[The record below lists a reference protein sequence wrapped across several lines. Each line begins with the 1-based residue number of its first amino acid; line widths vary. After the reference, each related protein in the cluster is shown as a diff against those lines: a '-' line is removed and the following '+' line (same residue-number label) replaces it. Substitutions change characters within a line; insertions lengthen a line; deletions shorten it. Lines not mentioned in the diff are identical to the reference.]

1 MKFLS
6 ANNFVNTT
14 LKLEPK
20 AKRINVV
27 FSVKEAVEDKFGKIN
42 AIPLLVFISKEE
54 DKDIWDYNT
63 IIEKYGEPIL
73 ISLPKPE
80 KNKNGYVN
88 MQFSTE
94 ATYSEKYQTYF
105 FRRQYG
111 DISNRV
117 VTKANESHNQKL
129 AHEQTEILDL

>member
-6 ANNFVNTT
+6 ANNFVNIT
-14 LKLEPK
+14 LKIEPK
-20 AKRINVV
+20 AIKINVV
-27 FSVKEAVEDKFGKIN
+27 FAVKEAVEDKFGKVN

-54 DKDIWDYNT
+54 GKDIWDYNT

-80 KNKNGYVN
+80 KNKNGYAN

-105 FRRQYG
+105 FKRQYG
-111 DISNRV
+111 DLTNKVIA
-117 VTKANESHNQKL
+117 KANESQDQKL

>member
-20 AKRINVV
+20 AKRVNVV
-27 FSVKEAVEDKFGKIN
+27 FSVKETVEDKFGKIN

-117 VTKANESHNQKL
+117 VNKANESQNQKL

>member
-1 MKFLS
+1 MFS
-6 ANNFVNTT
+6 A
-14 LKLEPK
+14 
-20 AKRINVV
+20 
-27 FSVKEAVEDKFGKIN
+27 KEATEDKFGKVN
-42 AIPLLVFISKEE
+42 AIPLLVFITKDAE
-54 DKDIWDYNT
+54 KDIWDYNT

-80 KNKNGYVN
+80 KNKNGYAN

-111 DISNRV
+111 DLTNKVIA
-117 VTKANESHNQKL
+117 KANESQDQKL

>member
-27 FSVKEAVEDKFGKIN
+27 FSVKETVEDKFGKIN

-80 KNKNGYVN
+80 KNKNGYAN

-117 VTKANESHNQKL
+117 VNKANESHNQKL

>member
-27 FSVKEAVEDKFGKIN
+27 FSVKETVEDKFGKIN

-80 KNKNGYVN
+80 KNKNGYAN

-117 VTKANESHNQKL
+117 VNKANESQEQKL

>member
-27 FSVKEAVEDKFGKIN
+27 FSVKETVEDKFGKIN

-73 ISLPKPE
+73 SLYLSQRKT
-80 KNKNGYVN
+80 K
-88 MQFSTE
+88 M
-94 ATYSEKYQTYF
+94 AT
-105 FRRQYG
+105 
-111 DISNRV
+111 
-117 VTKANESHNQKL
+117 
-129 AHEQTEILDL
+129 

>member
-6 ANNFVNTT
+6 ANSFINTT

-27 FSVKEAVEDKFGKIN
+27 FSVKEIVEDKFGKIN

-117 VTKANESHNQKL
+117 VNKANESQNQKL